1 MIGCGGCVI
10 NIFTRI
16 GIYIEKHWPE
26 KMTSEEVKAYFN
38 KNVSALIQSL
48 AFLDK
53 RVYDLEARI
62 IKLNSEIET
71 LKTQTT
77 VKSRIAG
84 STPSAMTPFASKFP
98 INGGNQSPR

>member
-26 KMTSEEVKAYFN
+26 KMTAEEVRTIFQRGIQNQNESIAALYERLN
-38 KNVSALIQSL
+38 K
-48 AFLDK
+48 
-53 RVYDLEARI
+53 LEDAV
-62 IKLNSEIET
+62 KT
-71 LKTQTT
+71 LQTQTT